1 MSYLGPKSFRTAPLT
16 SSNLAYLDDLSSSE
30 LIPSPGKP
38 NQSSE
43 HISTNNELHLT
54 KDETNSTT
62 KIDSQTVLSQGSQ
75 PSSNS
80 PTKLEESTTKD
91 ENETIN
97 DKNPT
102 STDSSSNSLS
112 AFSSIS
118 TTNTPKSSE
127 TSLNSLGESHSHR
140 TLIDLNEEDNKTV
153 ILPNTSG
160 SGSPNATDSHLII
173 PASPLKTYELV
184 SVSSS
189 TDSVNN
195 YNSATAAANNNNKS
209 TNTRKET
216 GVDTTNN
223 LPSKFPL
230 LRKKSGELVKSSLKL
245 NSLQRSN
252 SMPNA
257 KSVRFASRLENVKFF
272 KKSERPTAVSS
283 RFAASP
289 RTYWEFDSN
298 SSSDNDENNYIND
311 NHDDDNDYNFMLHEN
326 YHDFLSDDEI
336 DSSSRWTITSN
347 DCPYNPLYL
356 NFAKL
361 GSNNTVILESVK
373 LNSSGNS
380 LIGFVYVKNITF
392 TKKIIV
398 KLTYDD
404 WKSFIEIENANYISS
419 NHIFKYSD
427 SNANNYD
434 KFSFI
439 IKLDNLDTFGNTLNL
454 KFCIQYIA
462 DNVSYW
468 DNNNGHNYNIVLCKA
483 GSISRSNSF
492 KADNDKTISI
502 KSNKGRKNISNL
514 LDIEDSNIK
523 LKDNNN
529 FMNSSSSKPL
539 TADMS
544 SLKIS
549 NSFGLKKIRS
559 ESSIP
564 SLKSNLLSEYNNKS
578 TSSLLNS
585 KLEDPAPLSSI
596 QNKSQ
601 LSKSASTSPSLKSSG
616 FYPSPKEFNDYDH
629 IVKQFCF
636 FSPSAQRKNDVI
648 TDFGNCATNTIND
661 QTHLKPH
668 ASMFV
673 DL

>member
-1 MSYLGPKSFRTAPLT
+1 MSYLGPKSFSTAPLT
-16 SSNLAYLDDLSSSE
+16 SSNLAFLNDLSSSE
-30 LIPSPGKP
+30 LL
-38 NQSSE
+38 
-43 HISTNNELHLT
+43 STKNNASLHDIREDNNIT
-54 KDETNSTT
+54 MDNNNTIGE
-62 KIDSQTVLSQGSQ
+62 DSQNKPPINNQ
-75 PSSNS
+75 SNS
-80 PTKLEESTTKD
+80 PSHLETDSGKE
-91 ENETIN
+91 ENETLN
-97 DKNPT
+97 DKT
-102 STDSSSNSLS
+102 HASTDSSSNSLS

-118 TTNTPKSSE
+118 TTSTPKSSE
-127 TSLNSLGESHSHR
+127 TSVNSLGESHSHR

-153 ILPNTSG
+153 ILPSTNNTVSNN
-160 SGSPNATDSHLII
+160 SPNANDSQLII
-173 PASPLKTYELV
+173 PSCPLKTYDVV
-184 SVSSS
+184 SVSTS
-189 TDSVNN
+189 TDSVND
-195 YNSATAAANNNNKS
+195 YNNNIHNS
-209 TNTRKET
+209 NALFDVESIS
-216 GVDTTNN
+216 NP
-223 LPSKFPL
+223 PSRFPL

-257 KSVRFASRLENVKFF
+257 KSVRFAPRLENIKFF

-289 RTYWEFDSN
+289 RTHWEFDSN
-298 SSSDNDENNYIND
+298 SSSDNDD
-311 NHDDDNDYNFMLHEN
+311 SGFRHDDDGDGDNEDSFKLNESYE
-326 YHDFLSDDEI
+326 DFLSDDEI
-336 DSSSRWTITSN
+336 DSSSRWIITSN
-347 DCPYNPLYL
+347 DCPYNPVSL

-361 GSNNTVILESVK
+361 GSNNNVILESVK

-398 KLTYDD
+398 KLTYDN
-404 WKSFIEIENANYISS
+404 WNSFIEIENANYISS

-439 IKLDNLDTFGNTLNL
+439 IKLDNLNTFGNNL
-454 KFCIQYIA
+454 SLIFCVQYLANNI
-462 DNVSYW
+462 SFW
-468 DNNNGHNYNIVLCKA
+468 DNNNGSNYKIVLRKA
-483 GSISRSNSF
+483 NSTPVGDNSRSVDNST
-492 KADNDKTISI
+492 K
-502 KSNKGRKNISNL
+502 NKKMVSGKNITNL

-539 TADMS
+539 TTDMS
-544 SLKIS
+544 SLRIS

-564 SLKSNLLSEYNNKS
+564 SMKSNLLSEFNNKS

-585 KLEDPAPLSSI
+585 KLDDTASPAI
-596 QNKSQ
+596 RQTKVQ
-601 LSKSASTSPSLKSSG
+601 FSKSANASPALDSSG
-616 FYPSPKEFNDYDH
+616 FYPNPKEFSDYDH

-636 FSPSAQRKNDVI
+636 FTTSDQNKSGTGVG
-648 TDFGNCATNTIND
+648 TGLCGTNSINE
-661 QTHLKPH
+661 QTYLDGINHSKSQ
-668 ASMFV
+668 ASLPV